1 MFQNDNL
8 LFKKENSENY
18 INGISATTSSN
29 KAYMSIDNDRGY
41 SRIYEPVATAAI
53 MLAVNGYDILNTS
66 LSASE
71 LTAEENRRVTV
82 ASTEEYILAEYI
94 DIKQQIHLC
103 CFSISQQKFLFGG
116 ISSDGKNWKKYSVI
130 KKDTKFGLAAWLCL
144 IDYLVYKGEKGVT
157 QFWKR
162 KSALINEYCEIAAG
176 RANQINDTSLIASLF
191 ILCDSVYHTVG
202 TAKVPVYIAST
213 GYLPDV
219 PQDLSAY
226 TPEASQIVVGNEFKV
241 FSNDFIPFVQE
252 EITAKNLFCK
262 FKIADYDSA
271 LIPKMPDTY
280 KVPNWVSN
288 LAEYTEFYYSSDLS
302 PELKPKNYLI
312 FGGAGSGKTQGAMA
326 LASALGLPFYYIN
339 CSSNTDEAAF
349 KGEIMPKLDN
359 VNKTGR
365 IEDFTSFKEE
375 VEMSPEFAYKAITG
389 IERSEVSE
397 EECYAAYINL
407 KAAEQAKNSN
417 GISYYFQ
424 ESPFIKGVRDGG
436 VVVVEE
442 FTNVR
447 DSGVGIALNELM
459 DGHMSFSLP
468 TGEVI
473 KRNENTIIVFCANV
487 EEANCNE
494 FEASMKSRFHQRI
507 KVETPAK
514 EELIERV
521 SAMTMFN
528 DNVVLEKMATVVLA
542 LAQAIVSKGING
554 TCGVREFANWVLAYS
569 FELRL
574 YGSKYDINKLLKR
587 TAESTVLTGCSLH
600 NEEIEELRNEVIL
613 NLLG

>member
-1 MFQNDNL
+1 
-8 LFKKENSENY
+8 
-18 INGISATTSSN
+18 
-29 KAYMSIDNDRGY
+29 
-41 SRIYEPVATAAI
+41 
-53 MLAVNGYDILNTS
+53 
-66 LSASE
+66 
-71 LTAEENRRVTV
+71 
-82 ASTEEYILAEYI
+82 
-94 DIKQQIHLC
+94 
-103 CFSISQQKFLFGG
+103 
-116 ISSDGKNWKKYSVI
+116 
-130 KKDTKFGLAAWLCL
+130 
-144 IDYLVYKGEKGVT
+144 
-157 QFWKR
+157 
-162 KSALINEYCEIAAG
+162 
-176 RANQINDTSLIASLF
+176 
-191 ILCDSVYHTVG
+191 
-202 TAKVPVYIAST
+202 
-213 GYLPDV
+213 
-219 PQDLSAY
+219 
-226 TPEASQIVVGNEFKV
+226 
-241 FSNDFIPFVQE
+241 
-252 EITAKNLFCK
+252 
-262 FKIADYDSA
+262 
-271 LIPKMPDTY
+271 
-280 KVPNWVSN
+280 
-288 LAEYTEFYYSSDLS
+288 
-302 PELKPKNYLI
+302 
-312 FGGAGSGKTQGAMA
+312 
-326 LASALGLPFYYIN
+326 
-339 CSSNTDEAAF
+339 
-349 KGEIMPKLDN
+349 MPKLDN

-600 NEEIEELRNEVIL
+600 IEEIEELRNEVIL

>member
-1 MFQNDNL
+1 M
-8 LFKKENSENY
+8 
-18 INGISATTSSN
+18 
-29 KAYMSIDNDRGY
+29 
-41 SRIYEPVATAAI
+41 
-53 MLAVNGYDILNTS
+53 
-66 LSASE
+66 
-71 LTAEENRRVTV
+71 
-82 ASTEEYILAEYI
+82 
-94 DIKQQIHLC
+94 
-103 CFSISQQKFLFGG
+103 
-116 ISSDGKNWKKYSVI
+116 
-130 KKDTKFGLAAWLCL
+130 
-144 IDYLVYKGEKGVT
+144 EK
-157 QFWKR
+157 

-176 RANQINDTSLIASLF
+176 RTNQINDTSLIASLF

-252 EITAKNLFCK
+252 EITAKDLFCK

-407 KAAEQAKNSN
+407 KAAEQAKTATVSVTIFRNRLLLKV
-417 GISYYFQ
+417 F
-424 ESPFIKGVRDGG
+424 V
-436 VVVVEE
+436 
-442 FTNVR
+442 TA
-447 DSGVGIALNELM
+447 ALSL
-459 DGHMSFSLP
+459 SRSLP
-468 TGEVI
+468 MSVT
-473 KRNENTIIVFCANV
+473 A
-487 EEANCNE
+487 A
-494 FEASMKSRFHQRI
+494 
-507 KVETPAK
+507 
-514 EELIERV
+514 
-521 SAMTMFN
+521 
-528 DNVVLEKMATVVLA
+528 LA
-542 LAQAIVSKGING
+542 LHSMSLWTVICPFLFQQERLLSETKTLLLYFVQM
-554 TCGVREFANWVLAYS
+554 
-569 FELRL
+569 LRKQTVT
-574 YGSKYDINKLLKR
+574 SLKPQ
-587 TAESTVLTGCSLH
+587 
-600 NEEIEELRNEVIL
+600 
-613 NLLG
+613 